1 MEAVG
6 IIAEYNPF
14 HNGHLYQLR
23 QVKRR
28 FPHSVVVVAM
38 SGNYLQRGEPA
49 CLDKWTRAR
58 AALCNGAD
66 VVVELPVRASV
77 QPADVFA
84 RWGVRILANMG
95 VSTLAFG
102 AEHAEYD
109 FAALAA
115 QTATV
120 RGDFTVHDQ
129 SYAATYQQAIA
140 AAVGHP
146 IDQPN
151 DVLGLAYA
159 KANQELRCFLH
170 LAPIQRHNA
179 AYLDAELTAG
189 SIASATAIRRAWQD
203 GKTNAVFRYAPRET
217 AAALQQH
224 GFVGWKQ
231 LWPGLRQ
238 RLVTTSPAHLRSIV
252 GMAEGIEYRLIRLAQ
267 ELPADASFATWLKA
281 VKSKRFTYTRLARL
295 AMNVALGI
303 TTDEVAAFAAHPYTH
318 LLGFT
323 PKGQRYLRQAKH
335 HYAFPVLT
343 KVNQDDRNGFYA
355 SDYRAGVLY
364 RLAAG
369 GQEQD
374 LKRAPVRVMKED
386 DDGSTVVTE

>member
-28 FPHSVVVVAM
+28 FPHSVIVVAM
-38 SGNYLQRGEPA
+38 SGNYLQRGGPA

-58 AALCNGAD
+58 AALLNGAD
-66 VVVELPVRASV
+66 VIVELPVRASV

-84 RWGVRILANMG
+84 RWGVRILANLG
-95 VSTLAFG
+95 VTTLAFG

-115 QTATV
+115 RTAAV

-146 IDQPN
+146 VDQPN
-151 DVLGLAYA
+151 DILGLAYA
-159 KANQELRCFLH
+159 KANQELSRPLR
-170 LAPIQRHNA
+170 LAPIQRHSA
-179 AYLDAELTAG
+179 AYLDAQLTAG

-203 GKTNAVFRYAPRET
+203 GKTTDVSRYVPRET
-217 AAALQQH
+217 ATALRQTS
-224 GFVGWKQ
+224 FVSWNQ

-238 RLVTTSPAHLRSIV
+238 RLVTVTPAELRSVV
-252 GMAEGIEYRLIRLAQ
+252 GMTEGIEYRLIRLAQ
-267 ELPADASFATWLKA
+267 ELPATASFTTWLHA

-303 TTDEVAAFAAHPYTH
+303 TTGEVAAFNTHPYTH

-323 PKGQRYLRQAKH
+323 SQGQRYLRQAKH
-335 HYAFPVLT
+335 HYVFPVLT
-343 KVNQDDRNGFYA
+343 KVNQDDKNGFYA
-355 SDYRAGVLY
+355 PDYRAGVLY

-374 LKRAPVRVMKED
+374 LKRAPVRVIKED
-386 DDGSTVVTE
+386 DDGSTVVTK

>member
-28 FPHSVVVVAM
+28 FPHSVIVVAM

-58 AALCNGAD
+58 AALLNGAD
-66 VVVELPVRASV
+66 VIVELPVRASV

-84 RWGVRILANMG
+84 RWGVRILDNLG
-95 VSTLAFG
+95 VTTLAFG

-115 QTATV
+115 RTATV

-146 IDQPN
+146 VDQPN

-159 KANQELRCFLH
+159 KANQELPRPLQ

-179 AYLDAELTAG
+179 AYLDAQLTAG

-203 GKTNAVFRYAPRET
+203 GKATDVFRYVPRET
-217 AAALQQH
+217 ATALRQTP
-224 GFVGWKQ
+224 FVSWNQ

-238 RLVTTSPAHLRSIV
+238 RLVTVAPAGLRAVV
-252 GMAEGIEYRLIRLAQ
+252 GMTEGIEYRLIRLAQ
-267 ELPADASFATWLKA
+267 KLPATASFTTWLHA

-303 TTDEVAAFAAHPYTH
+303 TTDEVAAFNAHPYTH

-323 PKGQRYLRQAKH
+323 SRGQQYLRQAKH

-343 KVNQDDRNGFYA
+343 KVNQDDKNGFYA
-355 SDYRAGVLY
+355 PDYRAGVLY

-374 LKRAPVRVMKED
+374 LKRAPVRVIKED
-386 DDGSTVVTE
+386 DDGSTVVTK

>member
-14 HNGHLYQLR
+14 HNGHLYQLQ
-23 QVKRR
+23 QVKQR
-28 FPHSVVVVAM
+28 FPHSVIVVAM

-49 CLDKWTRAR
+49 CLDKWTRAQS
-58 AALCNGAD
+58 ALLNGAD

-84 RWGVRILANMG
+84 RWGVRILANLG

-109 FAALAA
+109 FASLAT
-115 QTATV
+115 QTAAV
-120 RGDFTVHDQ
+120 RGNFAVHDQ

-140 AAVGHP
+140 AKVGYP

-159 KANQELRCFLH
+159 KANNELARPLR
-170 LAPIQRHNA
+170 LAPIQRRNA
-179 AYLDAELTAG
+179 AYLDANLAAG
-189 SIASATAIRRAWQD
+189 SIASATAIRRAWQN
-203 GKTNAVFRYAPRET
+203 GKFADICRYVPPETTRALRQNA
-217 AAALQQH
+217 
-224 GFVGWKQ
+224 FVSWEQ

-238 RLVTTSPAHLRSIV
+238 RLITVSPAQLRLIV

-267 ELPADASFATWLKA
+267 ELPPSASFETWLHA

-295 AMNVALGI
+295 ALNVALGI
-303 TTDEVAAFAAHPYTH
+303 TTDEVAAFTAHPYTH

-323 PKGQRYLRQAKH
+323 THGQRYLRWAKH

-343 KVNQDDRNGFYA
+343 KVNQKDKNGLYA
-355 SDYRAGVLY
+355 PDYRAGVLY
-364 RLAAG
+364 RGAAG

-374 LKRAPVRVMKED
+374 LKRAPVRVIKED
-386 DDGSTVVTE
+386 NDGSTVVIE

>member
-23 QVKRR
+23 QVKQR
-28 FPHSVVVVAM
+28 FPHSVIVVAM

-49 CLDKWTRAR
+49 CLDKWVRAQI
-58 AALCNGAD
+58 ALLNGAD
-66 VVVELPVRASV
+66 VIVELPVRASV

-84 RWGVRILANMG
+84 QWGVRILANLG
-95 VSTLAFG
+95 VSILAFG
-102 AEHAEYD
+102 AEHAGYD
-109 FAALAA
+109 FASLAT
-115 QTATV
+115 QTAAV
-120 RGDFTVHDQ
+120 QGDFTVHDQ

-140 AAVGHP
+140 AKVGYP

-159 KANQELRCFLH
+159 KANQKLAHPLR

-179 AYLDAELTAG
+179 AYLDADLAAG
-189 SIASATAIRRAWQD
+189 SIASATAIRRAWQN
-203 GKTNAVFRYAPRET
+203 GKYTDVCRYVPRET
-217 AAALQQH
+217 ARALRH
-224 GFVGWKQ
+224 GAFVNWKQ

-238 RLVTTSPAHLRSIV
+238 RLVTVSPVQLRLIV
-252 GMAEGIEYRLIRLAQ
+252 GMTEGIEYRLIRLAQ
-267 ELPADASFATWLKA
+267 ELPPSTSFETWLHA

-303 TTDEVAAFAAHPYTH
+303 TANEVTTFTAHPYTH

-323 PKGQRYLRQAKH
+323 TQGQQYLRWAKH

-343 KVNQDDRNGFYA
+343 KINQKDKNGFYA
-355 SDYRAGVLY
+355 PDYRAGVLY
-364 RLAAG
+364 QLAAG

-374 LKRAPVRVMKED
+374 LKRAPVRVTRED
-386 DDGSTVVTE
+386 DNGSTVVIK